1 MTAQQ
6 QVLAPPVLKEAINGV
21 LYVGQ
26 LTGPVAHGSVAPY
39 LNATEGDKVEFTVQ
53 TSTGNSWDRTITL
66 TTIGSP
72 IDFAIPKATFA
83 EKLKP
88 GATATATLN
97 YTITRASGDSVPS
110 LDLTVQIKP

>member
-6 QVLAPPVLKEAINGV
+6 KVLAAPILQEAINGF

-26 LTGPVAHGSVAPY
+26 LGPVAHGGVEPY
-39 LNATEGDKVEFTVQ
+39 PNATVGDKVEFTVQ
-53 TSTGNSWDRTITL
+53 TSTGNSWKYTINL
-66 TTIGSP
+66 TQAMIGNP

-88 GATATATLN
+88 GATATLR
-97 YTITRASGDSVPS
+97 YTITRLSGNPVTSQ
-110 LDLTVQIKP
+110 DLIVRLEP

>member
-6 QVLAPPVLKEAINGV
+6 QVLAPPVLKEAVNGV

-26 LTGPVAHGSVAPY
+26 LGPVAHGRVEPY
-39 LNATEGDKVEFTVQ
+39 LDATEGDKVEFTVQ
-53 TSTGNSWDRTITL
+53 TSTGNSWKDTIVL
-66 TTIGSP
+66 TKLIIGRS

-88 GATATATLN
+88 GATATLH
-97 YTITRASGDSVPS
+97 YTITRASGNPVPS
-110 LDLTVQIKP
+110 QDLTVQIKP